1 MATSRRRSGVI
12 ERDHELGLLRAL
24 LADAVDGRG
33 GAAVVT
39 GPVATGKTE
48 LLTAFAGHAVEAGA
62 VVLGSVSSRGERGIP
77 FAALGQA
84 LQRPSAMS
92 SRFPEVLRLLDEAGW
107 PAGARA
113 AREPLPQV
121 GPLISRTLW
130 RAVLE
135 VTAGRPLVL
144 IADDADLA
152 DEHSLR
158 CLSFVARRARGA
170 RVAVVLAAQ
179 TGTRRANP
187 FLLGEVHRQPLWR
200 QVRLAPLSAGAVA
213 EAVARRFG
221 AAAGSAAGWHA
232 VSGGNP
238 LLLKAL
244 LEDGVARDGGGPAPG
259 EAFAEAVGAVL
270 HRCDPELADVA
281 VACAVLDRP
290 AEPEQVADLLG
301 VPPESVLVRTR
312 ALDSAG
318 VTVGGRL
325 PHAAAR
331 AAVLAPLPA
340 GERAALRLRAARRL
354 YYGGAAPD
362 AVADLLLAGG
372 DALPGWSASLL
383 LEAGTAALRD
393 DRVERAVAYLELG
406 ARVATGARERVAVLS
421 LLVSAHLRGGGA
433 GCARH
438 VDRLLEAAAEGGFP
452 GPLAPVVCHLV
463 RAGRLDDAATLLGR
477 LAPPGGRVPLRLR
490 VELPFLRTWLA
501 YHAPG
506 LPARGPEL
514 LDDDDAEYLLREA
527 GMSPQAQ
534 AVRVLEIA
542 LAGGD
547 PEEAVEHAEHVL
559 HGCAL
564 TDRNAEVL
572 FSVLTALVDLD
583 RWREALPWCEA
594 LLAEAGARDAGA
606 WTAVLLGVRADI
618 ALRASEYGAAIEH
631 ARRALAGVRAESW
644 GAMAGRPLATLL
656 HAGTASGRCGVE
668 LPRRQVPE
676 VTFRTTAGLRYWLAK
691 GWQDLAAGRLH
702 AAATAF
708 RACGEL
714 AVAWGVDAVGLL
726 PWRTGVAQVLLRRG
740 KTGQARAVLEEQLAR
755 AHRGD
760 GRVRGVTLRLLAQT
774 VGPAERPGLLREAVE
789 VLERCGAVVEQAHA
803 LADLGQALHRLG
815 DFDRGRVAV
824 RRAWSLAE
832 RFGVG
837 LPGERPGQGGR
848 DAREGGREGG
858 REGLVERRAVE
869 VRRLSE
875 AERRVAELAAR
886 GDKNQEIARKLFIT
900 VSTVEQH
907 LTRVY
912 RKLRVTRRTDLPGV
926 LDLLEVDG
934 ALSGVVSG

>member
-1 MATSRRRSGVI
+1 MI
-12 ERDHELGLLRAL
+12 ERDQELGLLRAL
-24 LADAVDGRG
+24 LSDAVDGRG
-33 GAAVVT
+33 GAAAVT
-39 GPVATGKTE
+39 GPVATGKSE
-48 LLTAFAGHAVEAGA
+48 LLGAFAEHAAASGA
-62 VVLGSVSSRGERGIP
+62 VVLTSVSARGEGAVP
-77 FAALGQA
+77 FAAIGQA
-84 LQRPSAMS
+84 VQGPSVDS
-92 SRFPEVLRLLDEAGW
+92 PRFREVLRLLDGAGW
-107 PAGARA
+107 ADADAAGGGEPSAR
-113 AREPLPQV
+113 V
-121 GPLISRTLW
+121 GQLIAGTLW

-135 VTAGRPLVL
+135 VCARRPLVL

-158 CLSFVARRARGA
+158 CLSFLARRARGA
-170 RVAVVLAAQ
+170 RVVVVLGAQ

-187 FLLGEVHRQPLWR
+187 FLLGEVHRQPLWL
-200 QVRLAPLSAGAVA
+200 QVRLAPLSPGAVA

-221 AAAGSAAGWHA
+221 PSAVGAGAEWHA

-244 LEDGVARDGGGPAPG
+244 LEDGATRDGARPAPG
-259 EAFAEAVGAVL
+259 AAFAEAVGAVL
-270 HRCDPELADVA
+270 HRCDPEFADVA
-281 VACAVLDRP
+281 VASAVLDRS
-290 AEPEQVADLLG
+290 AEHGQVADLLG
-301 VPPESVLVRTR
+301 VPPESALARTR
-312 ALDSAG
+312 ALDAAG
-318 VTVGGRL
+318 VTAGGRL
-325 PHAAAR
+325 PHVAAR
-331 AAVLAPLPA
+331 AAVLAPLPPE
-340 GERAALRLRAARRL
+340 ERAALHLRAARRL
-354 YYGGAAPD
+354 YYGGAAPGP
-362 AVADLLLAGG
+362 VADLLLAGG
-372 DALPGWSASLL
+372 YALPEWSGSLL
-383 LEAGTAALRD
+383 LEAGTAALRE
-393 DRVERAVAYLELG
+393 DRVGRAAEYLELG
-406 ARVATGARERVAVLS
+406 ARVATGARERVAALN
-421 LLVSAHLRGGGA
+421 LLVTAHLRGGGA

-438 VDRLLEAAAEGGFP
+438 VDRLLEATAEGGFP

-477 LAPPGGRVPLRLR
+477 LAPPGGRAPLRLR

-514 LDDDDAEYLLREA
+514 LDDGDAEHLLREA

-564 TDRNAEVL
+564 TDRTAEVL

-594 LLAEAGARDAGA
+594 LLAEARARDAGA

-618 ALRASEYGAAIEH
+618 ALRACEYGAAIEH

-644 GAMAGRPLATLL
+644 GALAGRPLATLL
-656 HAGTASGRCGVE
+656 HAGTVSGREGGGVE

-676 VTFRTTAGLRYWLAK
+676 VVFRTTAGLRYWLAE
-691 GWQDLAAGRLH
+691 GWHDLAAGRLH

-740 KTGQARAVLEEQLAR
+740 KVGQARAVLEEQLAR
-755 AHRGD
+755 AHRGN

-774 VGPAERPGLLREAVE
+774 AEPAARPRLLREAVE

-803 LADLGQALHRLG
+803 LADLGQALNRLG
-815 DFDRGRVAV
+815 DFDRGRSAV

-832 RFGVG
+832 RCGVG
-837 LPGERPGQGGR
+837 APGERGR
-848 DAREGGREGG
+848 AGRSE
-858 REGLVERRAVE
+858 LVARRAVE
-869 VRRLSE
+869 TRVLSE
-875 AERRVAELAAR
+875 AERRVAELAAG
-886 GDKNQEIARKLFIT
+886 GDKNQEIARKLFVT

-912 RKLRVTRRTDLPGV
+912 RKLRVTRRTDLPRA
-926 LDLLEVDG
+926 LELLEVDS
-934 ALSGVVSG
+934 ALNAAGSG